1 MRMVAQFDTGDERYS
16 WLTRSLFIG
25 EGRVAGHHRI
35 EYVIH
40 RLD

>member
-1 MRMVAQFDTGDERYS
+1 MRMGTGDERYS
-16 WLTRSLFIG
+16 WLTSSLFIG
-25 EGRVAGHHRI
+25 EGRVCGDHRI